1 MNTSFVLT
9 PDPTFKANVHIPR
22 AGKEDGI
29 VTFTFKHFPMDELSE
44 LEKENLSGKGFL
56 KEIITDWALPDEYN
70 EANLTILLKNYP
82 AALGAIIA
90 KFYDEIMGIREKN

>member
-1 MNTSFVLT
+1 MNTSFALN

-44 LEKENLSGKGFL
+44 LEKKDLPGKDFL
-56 KEIITDWALPDEYN
+56 KEIITAWALPDEYS
-70 EANLTILLKNYP
+70 EENLSVLLKNYP
-82 AALGAIIA
+82 AALRAIIGT
-90 KFYDEIMGIREKN
+90 FYSEIMGAREKN